1 MKRKYIKITKII
13 IFSIVLFL
21 AMGLV
26 FPTWTP
32 RIEGENSISSL
43 EQIEINGTDH
53 EVMMRGVDRRNP
65 IVIFVHGG
73 PGCSEIPYVRKYQN
87 LLEKNFTIVH
97 YDQRG
102 SGKSYHFFEDYST
115 LSADLLVDDLLAL
128 TDYVEKQFGQ
138 EKVLLIGHS
147 FGTYIGMKAVAKAPD
162 KFVAYVGIGQVADH
176 GKSELDSLNFSIE
189 QAKLA
194 GNAKDA
200 ERLERLRGPI
210 EKGEQLT
217 PRNMVRKY
225 GGAAR
230 LIDDNKDYYTGF
242 LFNPEYNLLDVI
254 RYLKGVSLS
263 QHVLLKEESK
273 NSITRIVKKLDIP
286 VYFVMGQYDYMT
298 SVNAANEYFEVL
310 EAPKKEFVIFEK
322 SAHYPQFEEEE
333 LFAEWLNKTWGQLK
347 FEEQS
352 SGDS

>member
-1 MKRKYIKITKII
+1 MKRKYIKIAKIS
-13 IFSIVLFL
+13 IFIIVLLL
-21 AMGLV
+21 AIGLV

-32 RIEGENSISSL
+32 RIEGDNSISL
-43 EQIEINGTDH
+43 LKQIEINGTDH
-53 EVMMRGVDRRNP
+53 EVMIRGVDRRNP

-73 PGCSEIPYVRKYQN
+73 PGCSEIPYVRKYQD

-102 SGKSYHFFEDYST
+102 SGKSYHFFEDYSK

-128 TDYVEKQFGQ
+128 TDYVEKEFGQ

-147 FGTYIGMKAVAKAPD
+147 FGTYIGMKAVAKAPE

-176 GKSELDSLNFSIE
+176 GKSELDSLNYSIE

-194 GNAKDA
+194 GHVKDA
-200 ERLERLRGPI
+200 ERLEQLRGPI

-217 PRNMVRKY
+217 PRDMVRKY

-230 LIDDNKDYYTGF
+230 LIDDNRDYYTGF

-254 RYLKGVSLS
+254 RYLKGVSLP
-263 QHVLLKEESK
+263 QEILLEEESK
-273 NSITRIVKKLDIP
+273 NNITSIVGKVDIP

-298 SVNAANEYFEVL
+298 SVNAAKEYFEVL

-333 LFAEWLNKTWGQLK
+333 LFAEWLKKHGVSLNS
-347 FEEQS
+347 E
-352 SGDS
+352 